1 MSKKSLKRK
10 EKQIPEISARD
21 ALAMKKQTMKEASI
35 AYLGCAIVF
44 FLLAATTLIAG
55 FAAEDA
61 SQSKTIIFFA
71 VPMIL
76 VITSVFAVL
85 FVRRFIVFQK
95 LLEITSTSEDTVKIT
110 CKKVSF
116 FEHPISKGASKVICV
131 ILTDENGKKYY
142 DVVNIFYLDKK
153 EARAKLINEKITVN
167 CYKSTNCVKSLS
179 KAYKDDR
186 LDFYVSR
193 H

>member
-10 EKQIPEISARD
+10 ERQIPEISARD

-35 AYLGCAIVF
+35 AYLGGAIVF
-44 FLLAATTLIAG
+44 FLLAATTLISG

-76 VITSVFAVL
+76 VITSVCAVF
-85 FVRRFIVFQK
+85 FVRRFIVFKK
-95 LLEITSTSEDTVKIT
+95 LLQITSTSEDTVKIT

-116 FEHPISKGASKVICV
+116 LEHPISKGANKVICV

-153 EARAKLINEKITVN
+153 EASTKLINEKVTIN
-167 CYKSTNCVKSLS
+167 CYKNTNCVKSLS
-179 KAYKDDR
+179 TAYKYDKGEYYPPR
-186 LDFYVSR
+186 F
-193 H
+193 